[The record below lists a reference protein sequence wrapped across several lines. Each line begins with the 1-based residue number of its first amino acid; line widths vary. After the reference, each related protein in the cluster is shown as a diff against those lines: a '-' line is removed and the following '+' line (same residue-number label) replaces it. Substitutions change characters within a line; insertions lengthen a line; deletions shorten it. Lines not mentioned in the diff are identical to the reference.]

1 MPQLRLHPLN
11 SSVIPPQRMNNPFD
25 YSPHPLCLA
34 AADKA
39 EQHIIAHPE
48 LMCGEPCGKMFGVL
62 VVIDVN
68 GKLGFLAAYSG
79 LLGGRN
85 DWEYFVPPVYDAQ
98 QPDGVFKTR
107 EREITA
113 INHEIERIS
122 QSTEYVQARAHY
134 EDAAQYA
141 DRRIAEMKSRLAEA
155 KHLRDQRRLSGDVT
169 EEGKNQL
176 IHESQQ
182 QKADFNRERKRLRA
196 AVDEA
201 KSVLD
206 AMDGKINSLRRQR
219 HLMSEALQAWLFG
232 QYRMLNAH
240 GQERNL
246 SEIFAST
253 PQGVPPAGAGDCCA
267 PKLLQYAFQHE
278 LKPVAMAEFWWGAS
292 PKTEVRRHLCFY
304 PACHGKCRPILSHM
318 LQGLDVEP
326 EVLRGRQNKELE
338 IVYEDNDIAV
348 VYKPAGMLSV
358 PGKGSEP
365 SVESILRRRW
375 GVTESPIMPHRLDM
389 DTSGLMVVARTA
401 EAYRALQGQF
411 LRHEVRKH
419 YVALLENAVAPKQK
433 PYVQWDDGGLEVP
446 RSGIISLP
454 IRPDLLDRPRQMA
467 DTLHGRQAITRFS
480 LRGIFNGKQV
490 VDLYPQTGR
499 THQLRVHCAH
509 VEGLYCPIV
518 GDNLYGHKA
527 ERLCLHAQT
536 IAFVHPQTGKKMTFS
551 RDADFLKDL

>member
-11 SSVIPPQRMNNPFD
+11 SSATPPQRMNNPFD

-34 AADKA
+34 AAGEV

-62 VVIDVN
+62 VVRDVN

-113 INHEIERIS
+113 INHEIERIC

-219 HLMSEALQAWLFG
+219 HMMSEALQAWLFD

-326 EVLRGRQNKELE
+326 EAQRGNQNKELE
-338 IVYEDNDIAV
+338 IVYEDSDIAV
-348 VYKPAGMLSV
+348 VCKPAGMLSV

-401 EAYRALQGQF
+401 EAYRALQEQF

-419 YVALLENAVAPKQK
+419 YVALLENAAVPKQK
-433 PYVQWDDGGLEVP
+433 PYVQWDDGGFDVP
-446 RSGIISLP
+446 RSGTISLP

-467 DTLHGRQAITRFS
+467 DPLHGRQAITRFS

-509 VEGLYCPIV
+509 VEGLSCPIV
-518 GDNLYGHKA
+518 GDNLYGQKA
-527 ERLCLHAQT
+527 DRLCLHAQAIT
-536 IAFVHPQTGKKMTFS
+536 FVHPQTGQKMTFS